1 MSGPRVLL
9 LFASIHHVLAAEAA
23 LEAGGVEPDLVPV
36 PKEISSDCG
45 MAIALA
51 PADRTR
57 ALFLLQGA
65 PPTKVLDSWQA

>member
-1 MSGPRVLL
+1 MDTRCLL

-23 LEAGGVEPDLVPV
+23 LKAGGVEPDLVPV

-45 MAIALA
+45 MAITIA
-51 PADRTR
+51 PANRAR